1 MSTNDPFSTT
11 PQQPGSP
18 QDGSAWQPA
27 PMPEPEQPDVRT
39 YDYGAQGYAAPQ
51 GGGQPT
57 APGFS
62 GGEPAPQYGAPQYGA
77 PQYGAPSPYYG
88 APAPA
93 PTSTDGVS
101 IGALITGILG
111 LTLIPVVLGIV
122 GLRRTS
128 GGIRKGRGMAIAGL
142 ILGIVSTIAW
152 AIAIYFIVALVQNED
167 FQEGFQSE
175 FESGFESDPFTS
187 GETYGDD
194 PALDALWDQCEV
206 GDDVACD
213 DLYWGSPIGSGY
225 EEFGRTCGGRSDQ
238 LFGGRCDE

>member
-11 PQQPGSP
+11 PQQPDSP
-18 QDGSAWQPA
+18 QQGSAWQPG
-27 PMPEPEQPDVRT
+27 PMPEPDQPDVRT

-51 GGGQPT
+51 PPQGA

-62 GGEPAPQYGAPQYGA
+62 GGAPA

-93 PTSTDGVS
+93 STSTDGVS
-101 IGALITGILG
+101 IAALITGILG

-152 AIAIYFIVALVQNED
+152 TIAAFFIVALVQNED

-175 FESGFESDPFTS
+175 FEGETLFSE
-187 GETYGDD
+187 ETYGDIPELD
-194 PALDALWDQCEV
+194 PLWDQCGA
-206 GDDVACD
+206 GDDAACD
-213 DLYWGSPIGSGY
+213 DLYWQSPIGSEY
-225 EEFGRTCGGRSDQ
+225 ESFAQNCGGRSEQ